1 MHSGLGGWVRRYVVY
16 LIYLLPQIFSSPQR
30 DIKRRSMNY
39 SMHPAS
45 LWERFLQWAESREL
59 FLPPSL
65 PIVILGRYT

>member
-1 MHSGLGGWVRRYVVY
+1 MHSGVGGWVRRYVVY
-16 LIYLLPQIFSSPQR
+16 LIHLLLQIFSRPQR
-30 DIKRRSMNY
+30 DIKLLSMDY

-65 PIVILGRYT
+65 PRVIVGRYT